1 MNSHMLGIVKSY
13 IMSPDKP
20 SDSEKAELTAF
31 VANSISEAP
40 EIIRVER
47 DDPFWRIGD
56 VFEFTYVKSFTRN
69 VKDIR
74 AGKSAGCIAWKSN
87 DGALILIRN
96 PKRGF
101 DVNEDVYHNIKV
113 PFSAAS
119 EAETMVTG
127 AYKVVKI
134 FRVTEPG
141 TSKSCGYK
149 TRMYLIEEYENTD
162 QIPCQYPWYMQY

>member
-31 VANSISEAP
+31 VANSTSEAP
-40 EIIRVER
+40 EIIRIER
-47 DDPFWRIGD
+47 DDPCWKVGELFN
-56 VFEFTYVKSFTRN
+56 FTYVMSFTRK
-69 VKDIR
+69 VKEIR
-74 AGKSAGCIAWKSN
+74 AGKTAGAISWKSN

-96 PKRGF
+96 PTRGL
-101 DVNEDVYHNIKV
+101 DIVTDIYRNIKV

-127 AYKVVKI
+127 TYKVVKI

-149 TRMYLIEEYENTD
+149 TRMYLLEEHEHVE
-162 QIPCQYPWYMQY
+162 QLP